1 MKFVAGGDETPTKSR
16 KVVTVGASDTFDEV
30 MKSQPSEDAS
40 DLSAGFVWQE
50 CPEAFVAEPVDG
62 ELATQDG
69 E

>member
-1 MKFVAGGDETPTKSR
+1 VKFVAGRDETATESR
-16 KVVTVGASDTFDEV
+16 QIITIGVSNTFDEV

-62 ELATQDG
+62 KLTTQDG